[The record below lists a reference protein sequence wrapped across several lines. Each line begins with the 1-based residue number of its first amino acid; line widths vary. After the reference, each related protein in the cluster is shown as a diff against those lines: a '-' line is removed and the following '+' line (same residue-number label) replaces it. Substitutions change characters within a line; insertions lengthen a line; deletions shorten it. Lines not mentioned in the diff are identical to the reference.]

1 MVDKVSRIKEEVW
14 KHFKDFENIYL
25 TTCEG
30 AQPRV
35 RPVTLVHLDERFWVL
50 TGTDNAKVR
59 QIRKNPKVE
68 FCLPIQKKD
77 RRGYVRAAGLA
88 KITQDRALKS
98 KVAKY
103 CDFFRKYWNGLNDPN
118 YTLLEILIH
127 EIEYVRPEGI
137 TTQKFKL

>member
-14 KHFKDFENIYL
+14 KYFKDFEDIYL

-30 AQPRV
+30 GQPRI

-98 KVAKY
+98 KVAKH
-103 CDFFRKYWNGLNDPN
+103 CDFFREYWKGPNDPN

-137 TTQKFKL
+137 TAQKFKL